1 MIKAKIV
8 FSIFLTFTTVSL
20 FAGLPPSS
28 CGDVN
33 ARNTLFNTFIMQ
45 TRGTTKQQRDAIKTA
60 RSFVRIYGNCPDP
73 NSRSA
78 ASTVRDWQKQ
88 NDNAVE
94 LAFFDAVN
102 NNPAQ
107 AFAAAQPLLTA
118 HSDDLGLQLA
128 LVLAGVKLLKAGD
141 HSHIAE
147 SLAASQAALK
157 LIESGKTTDD
167 WAPFTTAQDAPDGLR
182 YYTAVFCAETAPE
195 QAVANLL
202 EVTRSKNTFSADATT
217 YQLLGGLTY
226 KNGSRASDHEVPVE
240 LRGQGRFAGRER
252 PSRPGE
258 SETGQSDHL
267 LCACSGTERR
277 QGDAVAAERLRAE
290 GARRGIHATARRLE
304 GRARG
309 CDQERVARG
318 LNKA

>member
-182 YYTAVFCAETAPE
+182 YYSAVFCAETAPE

-226 KNGSRASDHEVPVE
+226 KTEVEP
-240 LRGQGRFAGRER
+240 LITKYQSTFAGKAVSPEGNALRDQVNQKLDKVITCYAR
-252 PSRPGE
+252 AVALSDGK
-258 SETGQSDHL
+258 ETQSQL
-267 LCACSGTERR
+267 NASARKAL
-277 QGDAVAAERLRAE
+277 DAVYTQRHDGSKDGLEDVIKSALRE
-290 GARRGIHATARRLE
+290 
-304 GRARG
+304 
-309 CDQERVARG
+309 D
-318 LNKA
+318 